1 MKQQTT
7 AERVRQ
13 LVSARQVHRSAL
25 DEIDRE
31 LTEIREALAGALEV
45 ESSPATEAP
54 PARTPRRTKAHAAK
68 GRAASTTGAT
78 VAERRAA
85 IVDLVARE
93 LAITG
98 IAVCRVIRPQF
109 EVSESTV
116 YGDLMA
122 LAGEGLLEKPE
133 GSYQWRL
140 TKTAEQG
147 RRKPAPA
154 PPPAPRRRDEDL
166 ETVWDGSKGSASLT
180 SGDGLGQSLAGAS
193 FRVNT

>member
-54 PARTPRRTKAHAAK
+54 PARTPRRTKATAAK
-68 GRAASTTGAT
+68 DRAASTSGAT

-93 LAITG
+93 GGITG

-109 EVSESTV
+109 EVSEGTV
-116 YGDLMA
+116 YGDLIA
-122 LAGEGLLEKPE
+122 LAAEGLLEKPE

-140 TKTAEQG
+140 TKRAEQD

-154 PPPAPRRRDEDL
+154 PPAPRRRDEDL

-193 FRVNT
+193 FRVTG